1 MPSTASMRGDA
12 ETPVLAVVL
21 AAVRWLTR
29 AMLARA
35 AGVKLIV
42 VLVLLLDEVAS
53 TPLMPFAD
61 KSSIA
66 QARGAPML

>member
-1 MPSTASMRGDA
+1 MRGDA
-12 ETPVLAVVL
+12 ETRVLAVVL

-42 VLVLLLDEVAS
+42 VLVLLLGEVAS
-53 TPLMPFAD
+53 TPLMPF
-61 KSSIA
+61 
-66 QARGAPML
+66 R